1 MAKLN
6 YEHVFS
12 SAGFSGEQFDVAQ
25 GPADTGIIDVLLSVG
40 DGALTED
47 APHVLVSTGALGG
60 ARVLDISG
68 LEVESAAKGGQ
79 ALDGRFFYFSV
90 QNTDILTNSITV
102 SGGATING
110 DATFAIST
118 EGDYLF
124 HHVSGGVWRC
134 NILPRPS
141 EKLAT
146 LARVSFASTDWDA
159 GVTKDTIKIIQT
171 GTPAAGEV
179 GPHDVTAYGSYVV
192 QVINTDSTPDE
203 LVDVEIQFSSNG
215 DITLKKAAK
224 APDFNG
230 VAIIVGTLD

>member
-12 SAGFSGEQFDVAQ
+12 SAGFSGEQFDIAA
-25 GPADTGIIDVLLSVG
+25 GPADTGIVDTLLSAG

-47 APHVLVSTGALGG
+47 APHVLISSGALGG
-60 ARVLDISG
+60 ARNLDISG
-68 LEVESAAKGGQ
+68 LEAESAAKGGQ
-79 ALDGRFFYFSV
+79 ALDGRFFYLSV

-110 DATFAIST
+110 DATFEIAT

-124 HHVSGGVWRC
+124 HHVSGGVWRV

-141 EKLAT
+141 EHLAT
-146 LARVSFASTDWDA
+146 LARVTFTSSDWDDGTA
-159 GVTKDTIKIIQT
+159 DHIKILQT
-171 GTPAAGEV
+171 GTPSTGEV
-179 GPHDVTAYGSYVV
+179 GPHDITAAGSYVV
-192 QVINTDSTPDE
+192 QVLNTDLSPHE
-203 LVDVEIQFSSNG
+203 LVDVEIQYAANG
-215 DITLKKAAK
+215 DITLRKARR
-224 APDFNG
+224 APEFNG

>member
-12 SAGFSGEQFDVAQ
+12 SAGFSGEQFDLAQ
-25 GPADTGIIDVLLSVG
+25 GPADSGLIDTLLSVG

-60 ARVLDISG
+60 SRTLDLSG
-68 LEVESAAKGGQ
+68 LEAESAAKGGQ
-79 ALDGRFFYFSV
+79 ALDGRFFYLSI

-110 DATFAIST
+110 SANYVIQT

-124 HHVSGGVWRC
+124 HHVTGGVWRC

-141 EKLAT
+141 EKVAT
-146 LARVSFASTDWDA
+146 LARVDFLTADWTGGTADM
-159 GVTKDTIKIIQT
+159 IKVIQT
-171 GTPAAGEV
+171 GSTAAGEV
-179 GPHDVTAYGSYVV
+179 GPHDITASASYVV
-192 QVINTDSTPDE
+192 QVINTDLTPDE
-203 LVDVEIQFSSNG
+203 LVDVEVQYASNG
-215 DITLKKAAK
+215 DITLRKARR

-230 VAIIVGTLD
+230 TAIIIGTLD

>member
-12 SAGFSGEQFDVAQ
+12 SAGFSGEQFDIAA
-25 GPADTGIIDVLLSVG
+25 GPADTGIVDVLLSVG
-40 DGALTED
+40 DAALTED

-60 ARVLDISG
+60 SRNLDISG
-68 LEVESAAKGGQ
+68 LEAESAAKGGQ
-79 ALDGRFFYFSV
+79 DLDGRFFYLSI
-90 QNTDILTNSITV
+90 QNTDILTSSITV

-110 DATFAIST
+110 DASFTIAT

-124 HHVSGGVWRC
+124 HHVSAGVWRC

-146 LARVSFASTDWDA
+146 LARVPFVAADWSDGTA
-159 GVTKDTIKIIQT
+159 DHIKIIQT
-171 GTPAAGEV
+171 GTAATGEV
-179 GPHDVTAYGSYVV
+179 GPHDVTVSGAYIV
-192 QVINTDSTPDE
+192 QVINTDLTPDE
-203 LVDVEIQFSSNG
+203 LVDVEIQYAANG
-215 DITLKKAAK
+215 DITLRKARR
-224 APDFNG
+224 APEFNG

>member
-12 SAGFSGEQFDVAQ
+12 SAGFSGEQFDIAA
-25 GPADTGIIDVLLSVG
+25 GPADTGIIDVLLGVG

-47 APHVLVSTGALGG
+47 APHVLTSTGVLGG
-60 ARVLDISG
+60 ARTLDLTG
-68 LEVESAAKGGQ
+68 LESESAAKGGQ
-79 ALDGRFFYFSV
+79 ALDGRFFYLSV

-110 DATFAIST
+110 NGNFVIST

-146 LARVSFASTDWDA
+146 LARISFTSADWAA
-159 GVTKDTIKIIQT
+159 GTEDMIKIVQT
-171 GTPAAGEV
+171 GAAGAGEV
-179 GPHDVTAYGSYVV
+179 GPHDITASGSYIV
-192 QVINTDSTPDE
+192 QVINEDLTPDE
-203 LVDVEIQFSSNG
+203 QVDVEIQYASNG
-215 DITLKKAAK
+215 DITLRKARK